1 MRKELRVLEYSKL
14 RRVGGLTQRLEHSLP
29 ESVTPTCFLGRK
41 LQFHKAPW
49 LAEEKKIK
57 IGQIKMWWAL
67 GIAQT
72 MPNKEVHS
80 QTIFVCN

>member
-1 MRKELRVLEYSKL
+1 MQ
-14 RRVGGLTQRLEHSLP
+14 GGLTQRLAHSLP
-29 ESVTPTCFLGRK
+29 EIVALLGRK

-67 GIAQT
+67 GIVQT
-72 MPNKEVHS
+72 MPNK
-80 QTIFVCN
+80 